1 MDIVNFDALT
11 ANNRI
16 IDPSQV
22 DPEEDY
28 FILGKYTNHYTT
40 NSQKYTKYPV
50 YAIKA
55 GDVMGGYTPPYKI
68 YTALL
73 TQVDM
78 ENPTAIVLENT
89 IGNIKWTRDAAGE
102 YSGTLFGAFGDGSK
116 VFLQQVLS
124 YGGAFSSV
132 GVPNDKLVRGY
143 YISPDTVGVFS
154 YIEGAGAD
162 DQIDNVSIE
171 IRIYN

>member
-28 FILGKYTNHYTT
+28 FIIGKYTNHYST

-55 GDVMGGYTPPYKI
+55 GDVMGGYIPPYKV
-68 YTALL
+68 YSALVS
-73 TQVDM
+73 QVGT
-78 ENPTAIVLENT
+78 NAPTAIILENT
-89 IGNIKWTRDAAGE
+89 LGVIPTWGRTNVGD
-102 YSGTLFGAFGDGSK
+102 YFVQAFGKFTLDKTTISIGIPN
-116 VFLQQVLS
+116 
-124 YGGAFSSV
+124 FSLFISAPALPIV
-132 GVPNDKLVRGY
+132 DQDTLRLVTKSALDVNTDSRLKK
-143 YISPDTVGVFS
+143 TF
-154 YIEGAGAD
+154 
-162 DQIDNVSIE
+162 IE
-171 IRIYN
+171 IRVYN

>member
-55 GDVMGGYTPPYKI
+55 GDVMGGSTPAYKV
-68 YTALL
+68 YSALL
-73 TQVDM
+73 TQTGTND
-78 ENPTAIVLENT
+78 PTAIVLQNTLGVPVTWYRENS
-89 IGNIKWTRDAAGE
+89 IG
-102 YSGTLFGAFGDGSK
+102 SGNYYAEAFGAFTLGKTVMVPGVINFSALNNNAIPATLDQ
-116 VFLQQVLS
+116 VFILTIDS
-124 YGGAFSSV
+124 MIG
-132 GVPNDKLVRGY
+132 PNDGLLNN
-143 YISPDTVGVFS
+143 TF
-154 YIEGAGAD
+154 
-162 DQIDNVSIE
+162 IE
-171 IRIYN
+171 IRVYN

>member
-55 GDVMGGYTPPYKI
+55 GDVMGTQPTYKV
-68 YTALL
+68 YSALVSQSGSL
-73 TQVDM
+73 PTSA
-78 ENPTAIVLENT
+78 PTAIILENT
-89 IGNIKWTRDAAGE
+89 LGVIPTWGRTNVGDYFVQAIGKFTLDKTTISIGIPN
-102 YSGTLFGAFGDGSK
+102 YSVFISAPALPIVDQDTLRLVTKSAVDVNTDGRLK
-116 VFLQQVLS
+116 KTF
-124 YGGAFSSV
+124 
-132 GVPNDKLVRGY
+132 
-143 YISPDTVGVFS
+143 
-154 YIEGAGAD
+154 
-162 DQIDNVSIE
+162 IE
-171 IRIYN
+171 IRVYN